1 MLKPLR
7 LHALICAAFI
17 ALAAL
22 PSASHAAGSQARV
35 SAKHKVVFQISE
47 ADPKKLYIALNAAKN
62 VQTTYGKKNAL
73 IEVVAFG
80 PGVNLFLLE
89 SEAGQR
95 IDAAI
100 NDGVKIVVCKN
111 TLDSM
116 KLTEADMLPKLNYVP
131 GGILELMQKQKEGYA
146 YILP

>member
-1 MLKPLR
+1 MLKPFNLR
-7 LHALICAAFI
+7 VVICAALI
-17 ALAAL
+17 ALAAW
-22 PSASHAAGSQARV
+22 PAVSRATDTQARAN
-35 SAKHKVVFQISE
+35 AKQKVVFQISD
-47 ADPKKLYIALNAAKN
+47 ADPKKLYIVLNAAKN
-62 VQTTYGKKNAL
+62 VQTTFGKKNAL